1 MPVEIRG
8 KRYYRTNE
16 AVKMA
21 GVSKSTLFRWIDTG
35 IFKDDLVRDRRGWR
49 LFSHEDVARLKKEA
63 CRMGQVFAQNW
74 RYGRERPT
82 VERPVSV
89 KR

>member
-1 MPVEIRG
+1 MPIEVRG
-8 KRYYRTNE
+8 KRYYRTGK

-21 GVSKSTLFRWIDTG
+21 GVSPSTLFRWIDTG
-35 IFKDDLVRDRRGWR
+35 IFEDDLVRDRRGRR
-49 LFSHEDVARLKKEA
+49 LFSNEDVARLQKDA
-63 CRMGQVFAQNW
+63 CRMGQVFAENW
-74 RYGRERPT
+74 RFGRERPT